1 MEEEA
6 PNENKLRTDD
16 LERQLECEKKRSE
29 EYLLR
34 LQYLQADFENLKKR
48 FDRQIEHARSC
59 SNERL
64 LIQLLDVV
72 DELELALETAQTTNQ
87 AEAFVLGVQMT
98 LKRLRKVLEQ
108 DGVFEIESEGKSFD
122 PSKHNAIATVECN
135 EVDGCIVV
143 EEVRKGYIMRDKVLR
158 PSIVKV
164 SVKSSSKSQNMEE
177 NKE

>member
-1 MEEEA
+1 MEKEA
-6 PNENKLRTDD
+6 PDENKPQTDD
-16 LERQLECEKKRSE
+16 LERQLESEKKRSE

-34 LQYLQADFENLKKR
+34 LRYLQADFENLKKR
-48 FDRQIEHARSC
+48 FDRQIEQTKNY

-72 DELELALETAQTTNQ
+72 DELELAVETAQTTNQ
-87 AEAFVLGVQMT
+87 AEALVQGVQMT

-108 DGVFEIESEGKSFD
+108 EGVFAIECERKPFD
-122 PSKHNAIATVECN
+122 PSKHNAIATVECDD
-135 EVDGCIVV
+135 VDGCIVV
-143 EEVRKGYIMRDKVLR
+143 EEVRKGYIMKDKVLR

-177 NKE
+177 NKK